1 MGRQARDNRP
11 YIKPVERIEL
21 SEKHVKLRFILVIV
35 LVLVGVGFLVNG
47 LMKALGSGKGIQT
60 IEVNT
65 AAGLNCGSDFVFRY
79 DLGKDNSA
87 TVEART
93 LTDLYTAMSVKAYK
107 LFSTTEYGEPISLGY
122 INSHTNV
129 RLQIDPVLYK
139 ALKLTMDKGDRH
151 IFLGPIMELYSS
163 VFYCENDDEAANYD
177 PYESSELSEMFEKLA
192 FFAGEASHVNLE
204 FFEDD
209 TILLS
214 VSDEYAKYLK
224 DEQFSNVLD
233 FGFMKNAFIIDYFA
247 DEFIDSGFTRGE
259 LVSFDGFVANL
270 GAFGEEYEIQLFKR
284 EGNLIKDAEGLRLT
298 GANRFVTLRD
308 YPLDEKDRE
317 HYYEKQDGTI
327 LSAYVSLID
336 GRCNAAVHELYAYS
350 GTVSAGEMLLEL
362 VPFYI
367 EGEPSID
374 SAADLKKKGINPI
387 YY

>member
-11 YIKPVERIEL
+11 NLKPVERIEL

-35 LVLVGVGFLVNG
+35 LILVGVGFLVNG
-47 LMKALGSGKGIQT
+47 LMKALSSGKGIQT

-122 INSHTNV
+122 INSHPNV

-139 ALKLTMDKGDRH
+139 ALKLAMDKEDRH
-151 IFLGPIMELYSS
+151 IFLGPVMELYSS
-163 VFYCENDDEAANYD
+163 VFFCETDDEAANYD
-177 PYESSELSEMFEKLA
+177 PFQSSELSEIYEKLA
-192 FFAGEASHVNLE
+192 YFAGETSHVNLE
-204 FFEDD
+204 FFGDD

-214 VSDEYAKYLK
+214 VSDEYVKYLE
-224 DEQFSNVLD
+224 DEKFINILD

-247 DEFIDSGFTRGE
+247 DEFAKAGFTRGE
-259 LVSFDGFVANL
+259 LVSFDGFIVNL
-270 GAFGEEYEIQLFKR
+270 GKFSDNYRVRMFRR
-284 EGNLIKDAEGLRLT
+284 EGSVIKEEESLELS

-317 HYYEKQDGTI
+317 HYYEKADGSI
-327 LSAYVSLID
+327 LNAYVSLKD
-336 GRCNAAVHELYAYS
+336 GKCNASIHELYAYS
-350 GTVSAGEMLLEL
+350 DSVSTSEMLLEL
-362 VPFYI
+362 VPFYVEEKYPI
-367 EGEPSID
+367 EKISG
-374 SAADLKKKGINPI
+374 LKEKGINP
-387 YY
+387 YYY